1 MLYVKKYVNMYVYVY
16 EKNIYKYISEY
27 VFIYTYTYIYIC
39 ICICIYVKMYICKH
53 VYRPTPA
60 ISRGAAPE
68 ENRSF
73 ARPRCWI
80 WSWFLTASESNVRH
94 REPSVEW
101 PLPAKRV
108 CCCGL
113 KENCSTLLIPTK
125 WFVYICLR
133 QAMKRICLNHS
144 CLGHSATIM
153 CQLTHFSYLRAAQS
167 KCKLLH
173 WVCDT
178 LHQLKSTSLTGTF
191 FLKQTSLKAPLWVTI
206 Y

>member
-1 MLYVKKYVNMYVYVY
+1 
-16 EKNIYKYISEY
+16 
-27 VFIYTYTYIYIC
+27 
-39 ICICIYVKMYICKH
+39 MYICKH

-144 CLGHSATIM
+144 CLDILLPSCANSLTSATCVLHNHKVQIVA
-153 CQLTHFSYLRAAQS
+153 LGLR
-167 KCKLLH
+167 H
-173 WVCDT
+173 IT
-178 LHQLKSTSLTGTF
+178 STQVRF
-191 FLKQTSLKAPLWVTI
+191 ADWHIFLKQTSLKVPLWVTI

>member
-1 MLYVKKYVNMYVYVY
+1 MLYAKIYVNIYVYVY
-16 EKNIYKYISEY
+16 EKTYIC
-27 VFIYTYTYIYIC
+27 IYIYIY
-39 ICICIYVKMYICKH
+39 IRICIYVNMYICKH
-53 VYRPTPA
+53 VYRPTA

-73 ARPRCWI
+73 ARPGCWI
-80 WSWFLTASESNVRH
+80 WSWLLTASESNVRH

-144 CLGHSATIM
+144 CLGHSTTIM
-153 CQLTHFSYLRAAQS
+153 CQLTRFSYLRAAQS
-167 KCKLLH
+167 KCKVLH

-178 LHQLKSTSLTGTF
+178 LHQLKSTSLTGTCF
-191 FLKQTSLKAPLWVTI
+191 
-206 Y
+206 